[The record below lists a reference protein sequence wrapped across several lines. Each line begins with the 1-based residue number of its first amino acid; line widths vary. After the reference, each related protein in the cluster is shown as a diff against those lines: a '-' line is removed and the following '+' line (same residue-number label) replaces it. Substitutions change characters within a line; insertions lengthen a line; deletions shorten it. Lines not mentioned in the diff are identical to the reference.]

1 MKVIALVCILFS
13 TILHAETYDLKE
25 RFGVGVSAGYGIPV
39 LSREFNEIANPDL
52 TLGLNIRYQTSMA
65 DALLLNFQN
74 YNFEET
80 DIGASVY
87 DLMWIS
93 RINEVDKLTPII
105 GIGAG
110 VADMKNIAPY
120 KDNYKFAGR
129 LRLGFEYM
137 LNPDVMLA
145 FITDY
150 QYIGRMPS
158 TGEDDGINRNKVPGQ
173 EIHAV
178 VPQLQLTVFFGPD
191 KEKNES
197 DPAPAV
203 APVTDPSMMDSDKD
217 GITDDKDK
225 CPGTDPGITVNA
237 VGCTPGKKTVN

>member
-1 MKVIALVCILFS
+1 MKVITLVCVLIS
-13 TILHAETYDLKE
+13 TFLHAETYDLKE
-25 RFGVGVSAGYGIPV
+25 RFAVGGGAGYGIPV

-52 TLGLNIRYQTSMA
+52 TFNLHLRYQTSMA
-65 DALLLNFQN
+65 DALLLNFQS

-87 DLMWIS
+87 DLMWVS

-110 VADMKNIAPY
+110 VADMRNIAPY

-129 LRLGFEYM
+129 VRLGFEYM

-145 FITDY
+145 FVTDY

-158 TGEDDGINRNKVPGQ
+158 SGEDDGINRNKVPGQ

-178 VPQLQLTVFFGPD
+178 VPQFHLTVFFGPD
-191 KEKNES
+191 KEKDES
-197 DPAPAV
+197 DPAPAP
-203 APVTDPSMMDSDKD
+203 AQAQDPSTMDTDKD
-217 GITDDKDK
+217 GITDNLDK

-237 VGCTPGKKTVN
+237 VGCRPGEKTVN